1 MDLTRVHE
9 CQSNYGDGPR
19 SVFLDGNGLIYT
31 STSFPCSGTSPN
43 ANCTR
48 KALDTFV
55 RNLMK
60 KVPEMVNTEL
70 ELVIPLGQRFHPHGD
85 WPSSRIGSLP
95 GCVSLTTRLKLKKF
109 PYRRVI
115 TLYIFGRYFS
125 QLLRRI
131 CPNLGA
137 MVPEY
142 PDLTLFLAF
151 SR

>member
-1 MDLTRVHE
+1 MPIQLWRWSTVF
-9 CQSNYGDGPR
+9 
-19 SVFLDGNGLIYT
+19 FLDGNGLIFT
-31 STSFPCSGTSPN
+31 STSFRCSGTSPN

-70 ELVIPLGQRFHPHGD
+70 ELVIPLGHCFHPHGD
-85 WPSSRIGSLP
+85 RPSSRIGSLP

-142 PDLTLFLAF
+142 QDFTLFLAF

>member
-31 STSFPCSGTSPN
+31 STSFPCSGTSPK

-60 KVPEMVNTEL
+60 KRPEMVNTEL

-85 WPSSRIGSLP
+85 
-95 GCVSLTTRLKLKKF
+95 
-109 PYRRVI
+109 
-115 TLYIFGRYFS
+115 
-125 QLLRRI
+125 
-131 CPNLGA
+131 
-137 MVPEY
+137 
-142 PDLTLFLAF
+142 
-151 SR
+151 